1 MFIGLQEEK
10 MKDKNIEK
18 EETFDIRKLRKHC
31 VVLDQDSR
39 DILEEVLTDLKNKG
53 NFRASYSQIIRYCL
67 VSMHEKGN
75 WNGLEYI
82 P

>member
-1 MFIGLQEEK
+1 
-10 MKDKNIEK
+10 MKDKKTQTQK
-18 EETFDIRKLRKHC
+18 EETFDTRQLRKHC

-39 DILEEVLTDLKNKG
+39 DVLEKVCADLKQKG

-67 VSMHEKGN
+67 VTMNNKGN
-75 WNGLEYI
+75 WNGLEFT